1 MSLFDHLD
9 ELRKRL
15 IIIVI
20 VNFVAAI
27 LLFSQ
32 TEIIMSY
39 LLEVNPGME
48 LVYTT
53 PSELLTVYIQLSLI
67 LAVTICSPITV
78 YQVWA
83 FIEKGLYE
91 KEKKAILFTLIFGV
105 VFFII
110 GVAFCYFMVLP
121 TTLEFFVR
129 IAIEEVSSMLS
140 IQSYVSFVNM
150 MLLAFG
156 LVFEMPVIIFLLSKL
171 GIIKPQGLRKK
182 RPVVITVIFVVAA
195 FLTPPDIISQLCMA
209 LPAWLL
215 FEVTLKWIERIPAR
229 EESAVPENTICDPA
243 TVSSPAVPKN
253 PPPAPGKKRRKI
265 RPL

>member
-1 MSLFDHLD
+1 
-9 ELRKRL
+9 
-15 IIIVI
+15 
-20 VNFVAAI
+20 
-27 LLFSQ
+27 
-32 TEIIMSY
+32 MSY

-78 YQVWA
+78 YQIWA

-129 IAIEEVSSMLS
+129 IAIAEVSSMLS
-140 IQSYVSFVNM
+140 IHSYVSFVNM

-171 GIIKPQGLRKK
+171 GIIKPEFLKK
-182 RPVVITVIFVVAA
+182 NRGIIIVAIFIFASII
-195 FLTPPDIISQLCMA
+195 TPPDVISQLM
-209 LPAWLL
+209 LGIPMVILL
-215 FEVTLKWIERIPAR
+215 EFSILICTLVYK
-229 EESAVPENTICDPA
+229 
-243 TVSSPAVPKN
+243 
-253 PPPAPGKKRRKI
+253 GKKKEE
-265 RPL
+265 LESETE

>member
-171 GIIKPQGLRKK
+171 GIIKPEFLKK
-182 RPVVITVIFVVAA
+182 NRGIIIVAIFIFAA
-195 FLTPPDIISQLCMA
+195 IITPPDIISQLM
-209 LPAWLL
+209 LGIPMVILL
-215 FEVTLKWIERIPAR
+215 EFSILICTLVYK
-229 EESAVPENTICDPA
+229 
-243 TVSSPAVPKN
+243 
-253 PPPAPGKKRRKI
+253 GKKKEE
-265 RPL
+265 LESETE

>member
-1 MSLFDHLD
+1 MNKLKEMSLFDHLD

-91 KEKKAILFTLIFGV
+91 KEKKVILFTLIFGV

-110 GVAFCYFMVLP
+110 GVACCYVMVLP
-121 TTLEFFVR
+121 TTLEFFIR

-156 LVFEMPVIIFLLSKL
+156 LVFELPVIIFLLSKL
-171 GIIKPQGLRKK
+171 GVVKP
-182 RPVVITVIFVVAA
+182 A
-195 FLTPPDIISQLCMA
+195 FLKKNRGIMIVAIFIFAAVITPPDMVSQLM
-209 LPAWLL
+209 LGIPMVILL
-215 FEVTLKWIERIPAR
+215 EFSILLSTIVYKKKNEEIEKEKQ
-229 EESAVPENTICDPA
+229 EEL
-243 TVSSPAVPKN
+243 VSK
-253 PPPAPGKKRRKI
+253 
-265 RPL
+265 

>member
-171 GIIKPQGLRKK
+171 GIIKPEFLKK
-182 RPVVITVIFVVAA
+182 NRGIIIVAIFIFASII
-195 FLTPPDIISQLCMA
+195 TPPDVISQLM
-209 LPAWLL
+209 LGIPMVILL
-215 FEVTLKWIERIPAR
+215 EFSILICTLVYK
-229 EESAVPENTICDPA
+229 
-243 TVSSPAVPKN
+243 
-253 PPPAPGKKRRKI
+253 GKKKEE
-265 RPL
+265 LESETE

>member
-1 MSLFDHLD
+1 MNKLKEMSLFDHLD

-129 IAIEEVSSMLS
+129 IAIEEISSMLS

-171 GIIKPQGLRKK
+171 GIIKPAFLKK
-182 RPVVITVIFVVAA
+182 NRGIIIVAIFVFAA
-195 FLTPPDIISQLCMA
+195 IITPPDVISQLM
-209 LPAWLL
+209 LGIPMVILL
-215 FEVTLKWIERIPAR
+215 EFSILICTLVYK
-229 EESAVPENTICDPA
+229 
-243 TVSSPAVPKN
+243 
-253 PPPAPGKKRRKI
+253 GKKKEE
-265 RPL
+265 LESETE

>member
-1 MSLFDHLD
+1 MNKLKEMSLFDHLD

-150 MLLAFG
+150 MLLSFG
-156 LVFEMPVIIFLLSKL
+156 AVFEMPVVVFLFTHL
-171 GIIKPQGLRKK
+171 GILKPDFLKK
-182 RPVVITVIFVVAA
+182 NRGIIIVAIFIFAAVI
-195 FLTPPDIISQLCMA
+195 TPPDVISQLM
-209 LPAWLL
+209 LGIPMVLL
-215 FEVTLKWIERIPAR
+215 MEFSII
-229 EESAVPENTICDPA
+229 
-243 TVSSPAVPKN
+243 VSSLVYR
-253 PPPAPGKKRRKI
+253 KKKKEEIEER
-265 RPL
+265 

>member
-1 MSLFDHLD
+1 MNKLKEMSLFDHLD

-171 GIIKPQGLRKK
+171 GIIKPAFLKK
-182 RPVVITVIFVVAA
+182 NRGIIIVAIFVFAA
-195 FLTPPDIISQLCMA
+195 IITPPDVISQL
-209 LPAWLL
+209 LL
-215 FEVTLKWIERIPAR
+215 GIPMVILLEFSILICTLVYK
-229 EESAVPENTICDPA
+229 
-243 TVSSPAVPKN
+243 
-253 PPPAPGKKRRKI
+253 GKKKEE
-265 RPL
+265 LESETE

>member
-1 MSLFDHLD
+1 MNKLKKMSLFDHLD

-121 TTLEFFVR
+121 TTLEFFIR

-140 IQSYVSFVNM
+140 IHSYVSFVNM

-171 GIIKPQGLRKK
+171 GIIKPAFLKK
-182 RPVVITVIFVVAA
+182 NRGIIIVAIFVFASII
-195 FLTPPDIISQLCMA
+195 TPPDVISQLM
-209 LPAWLL
+209 LGIPMVIL
-215 FEVTLKWIERIPAR
+215 FEFSILICTLVYK
-229 EESAVPENTICDPA
+229 
-243 TVSSPAVPKN
+243 
-253 PPPAPGKKRRKI
+253 GKKKEE
-265 RPL
+265 LESETE